1 MKAVL
6 EFNYPQDTEK
16 CRRAIHA
23 EDAFK
28 ALHEI
33 RESVN
38 RKFAHKSDLEDVLK
52 YVYEISDYVL
62 RTTGE
67 EV

>member
-6 EFNYPQDTEK
+6 EFNYPDDTEK

-23 EDAFK
+23 DEAFDALWDIRK
-28 ALHEI
+28 IAELRYMSKADMERALH
-33 RESVN
+33 
-38 RKFAHKSDLEDVLK
+38 AVLDH
-52 YVYEISDYVL
+52 VEHTL

-67 EV
+67 SE

>member
-23 EDAFK
+23 DEAFK

-33 RESVN
+33 KRSLD
-38 RKFAHKSDLEDVLK
+38 RKLTHKSDLEEALK
-52 YVYEISDYVL
+52 YVHEISDYVL
-62 RTTGE
+62 KTTGE
-67 EV
+67 ET